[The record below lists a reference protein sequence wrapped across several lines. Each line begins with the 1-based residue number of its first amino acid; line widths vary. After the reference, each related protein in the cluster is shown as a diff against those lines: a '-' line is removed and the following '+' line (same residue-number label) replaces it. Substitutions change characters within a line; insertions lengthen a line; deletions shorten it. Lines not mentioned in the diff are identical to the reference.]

1 MKSSSLSN
9 IFLFIFFCI
18 ISVSMS
24 YAQKIE
30 IILLD
35 SLTKA
40 PIANASVF
48 LADEN
53 NGTVSNEKGIAV
65 IGETTSRTLRISHL
79 NYNHKNIMVSG
90 LAEGTNTILVRPK
103 NPTELEEVV
112 VNIDSDKLILGKWVL
127 TGANA
132 LKINKRGKEERKS
145 AKSVPANLKE
155 YTADGSFHVSLN
167 DKEIMKGNY
176 TAFEN
181 QINESVVG
189 ADIKKL
195 EGIKNILFYVISK
208 DNKTLIVK
216 YQLPKSE
223 YVVEEIWKRL

>member
-1 MKSSSLSN
+1 MGWN
-9 IFLFIFFCI
+9 ILFLYFIEDNTQGI
-18 ISVSMS
+18 LH
-24 YAQKIE
+24 E
-30 IILLD
+30 IFI
-35 SLTKA
+35 TA
-40 PIANASVF
+40 IGERVF
-48 LADEN
+48 LY
-53 NGTVSNEKGIAV
+53 K
-65 IGETTSRTLRISHL
+65 TL
-79 NYNHKNIMVSG
+79 K
-90 LAEGTNTILVRPK
+90 NTILVSPK

-181 QINESVVG
+181 QINVFF
-189 ADIKKL
+189 
-195 EGIKNILFYVISK
+195 NINYSLALYC
-208 DNKTLIVK
+208 
-216 YQLPKSE
+216 
-223 YVVEEIWKRL
+223 